1 MHTPRP
7 TTLTARVARLA
18 TLVAPALAL
27 ALATAL
33 PGPSLAGD
41 RPIGP
46 AFAGRSPVIAAHG
59 VAATSQPLATQ
70 VALDILRQGGSA
82 VDAAIAA
89 NAALGLMEPTGAG
102 IGGDLFALVW
112 DPKTGQVVGLNASG
126 PAARGQT
133 LKQLQAKLGPQASVI
148 PPVGVAPVTVP
159 GAVAG
164 WFALHQRFGKLPMDK
179 VLAPAIAYAR
189 DGFPL
194 SPVIADGWAMNFRRF
209 EQRRAMIEE
218 FDNARA
224 TYLIDGQPPRAGQLF
239 RNPDLARTYDLLAA
253 HGADAFYKGDIARTM
268 DAYFRRIGGPLRY
281 ADFAAFTP
289 EWVRPIAT
297 SYRGYDVWQIPPSG
311 QGIVALEMLNILE
324 AYDLKAMGYG
334 SADHLH
340 VMAEAKKL
348 AFADRAR
355 FIADPR
361 QAMVPTAGLLSKDYA
376 ARRRALIAMDKAL
389 PASVDPGAPIFARA
403 DTVYLTAA
411 DQDGMMVSLI
421 QSNYRGMGSG
431 LVADGLGFM
440 FQDRGAQFSLD
451 ARHANAYAP
460 GKRPFHTII
469 PGFVTR
475 DGKPFLSYGVMGGD
489 MQPQGHVQVL
499 TNIIDF
505 GMDVQAA
512 GDAPRWRHIGGPDPG
527 DGGSPTSALYL
538 ERGIDPAVV
547 AELKRR
553 GHTVTGGAAGGGYED
568 VGGYQAILR
577 DPATGLYWAAS
588 EMRKDGQA
596 AGY

>member
-1 MHTPRP
+1 MDKPRTPTRRTP
-7 TTLTARVARLA
+7 FAPFVVA
-18 TLVAPALAL
+18 ALAM
-27 ALATAL
+27 ATAL
-33 PGPSLAGD
+33 LGPAQAGD

-133 LKQLQAKLGPQASVI
+133 LKQLKAKLGPQASVI
-148 PPVGVAPVTVP
+148 PPVGAAPVTVP

-239 RNPDLARTYDLLAA
+239 RNPDLARTYGLLAA

-268 DAYFRRIGGPLRY
+268 DAYFRRIGGPLRH

-289 EWVRPIAT
+289 EWVTPIAT
-297 SYRGYDVWQIPPSG
+297 GYRGFDVWQIPPSG
-311 QGIVALEMLNILE
+311 QGIVTLEMLNILE

-376 ARRRALIAMDKAL
+376 ATRRALIAMDKAL
-389 PASVDPGAPIFARA
+389 PATVDPGEPIFARA

-451 ARHANAYAP
+451 ARHPNAYAP

-475 DGKPFLSYGVMGGD
+475 NGKPFLSYGVMGGD
-489 MQPQGHVQVL
+489 MQPQGHVQIL

-505 GMDVQAA
+505 GMDVQSA

-527 DGGSPTSALYL
+527 DGGSPASQLYL

-553 GHTVTGGAAGGGYED
+553 GHEVTGGAAGGGYED